1 MAADAATPIEARL
14 YRAALHLCPGEFRRD
29 HGDEMSCDFDDA
41 RSEAAGSGAKA
52 IWAFRLFVYAD
63 LGRTLVVQ
71 WLRTGLPV
79 IGCTAAIISLLLG
92 NAAASI
98 ARRFT
103 IRVPD
108 DPTDEDAAALM
119 LLGTVA
125 VLVIVTTIVLNFWLL
140 ARPRRRVRR
149 R

>member
-1 MAADAATPIEARL
+1 
-14 YRAALHLCPGEFRRD
+14 
-29 HGDEMSCDFDDA
+29 
-41 RSEAAGSGAKA
+41 
-52 IWAFRLFVYAD
+52 
-63 LGRTLVVQ
+63 
-71 WLRTGLPV
+71 
-79 IGCTAAIISLLLG
+79 LG

-98 ARRFT
+98 ARRIT

-108 DPTDEDAAALM
+108 DATDEGAALV

-140 ARPRRRVRR
+140 ARPRRHVRR

>member
-1 MAADAATPIEARL
+1 MAADIATPIDARL

-29 HGDEMSCDFDDA
+29 HGGEMICDFDDA
-41 RSEAAGSGAKA
+41 RSEAAGAGAKA
-52 IWAFRLFVYAD
+52 VWGFRLLVYAD

-71 WLRTGLPV
+71 WLRTGLPL
-79 IGCTAAIISLLLG
+79 IGGTAAIISLLLG

-98 ARRFT
+98 ARRIT

-108 DPTDEDAAALM
+108 DATDEGAALV

-140 ARPRRRVRR
+140 ARPRRHVRR